1 MRRRRFLTA
10 VSTGAVVGT
19 AGCMGGEVLLSKD
32 EMVPVTP
39 GDGRIFELPSD
50 GDEIEYIARDDKPF
64 SVYVFGSESAL
75 ETYKAYTDENKAAP
89 DDRPSGVGSL
99 SKRTIQI
106 RGSPD
111 QLYEASTEDKGREP
125 LQVDGTGYFVLD
137 NSNYEDDPSA
147 NDDRLTVQLTLKVIS
162 STLPI

>member
-1 MRRRRFLTA
+1 MRRRRFLTGVA
-10 VSTGAVVGT
+10 TGAVVGT

-32 EMVPVTP
+32 EMVSVPP

-50 GDEIEYIARDDKPF
+50 GDEIEYIARDDRPF
-64 SVYVFGSESAL
+64 SVYVFGSESAR
-75 ETYKAYTDENKAAP
+75 ETYETYIDEGEEAP

-111 QLYEASTEDKGREP
+111 QLYEASTEDKGRES
-125 LQVDGTGYFVLD
+125 LNVDGTGFFVLD

-147 NDDRLTVQLTLKVIS
+147 NDERLTVQLTLKIIS